1 MDNYERACQLI
12 NEYEYQCRNC
22 QNVFRASMFGSPSS
36 EKEVKCPVCG
46 SIDTGRLP
54 SWAPLGFDSA
64 RVPTE
69 WEYECQQ
76 CHNTFKLPPPSGP
89 SQEKE
94 IKCPACGGEQIHRLT
109 IISGEPL
116 YCG

>member
-1 MDNYERACQLI
+1 MDNQESACRLV
-12 NEYEYQCRNC
+12 NECEYQCYHCRH
-22 QNVFRASMFGSPSS
+22 VFRSSVMDTPSS
-36 EKEVKCPVCG
+36 EKPLKCPACG
-46 SIDTGRLP
+46 GTDVGRLP

-64 RVPTE
+64 RVPAE

-76 CHNTFKLPPPSGP
+76 CHHTFKLPPPSGP
-89 SQEKE
+89 SQE
-94 IKCPACGGEQIHRLT
+94 IACPACGGKRVHRLT